1 MNLWLGLFAGILLLF
16 LFGFLLLYL
25 LGYDRRDLLRRP
37 YLIFCYGSGGISLFM
52 LLSALAHIRLCVR
65 NNFVCV
71 SVLFALCIAK
81 WFTKANRTK
90 GWSLFGSWEAKEKGC
105 SRLYQKLLCLALVLL
120 IAVQLGYLG
129 SRSLLEPETS
139 FDGRIRW
146 GLCAKVLYAERGIYT
161 DYFDNPKHYYNLP
174 FNPLLVPLQM
184 ASVYY
189 AMGGMHARLVKVLFL
204 VYFVMLMAAF
214 YDVAR
219 RYVSVLGALLFTAF
233 LATIPPYFYGEG
245 SASTCMADVPLA
257 FFCFV
262 CVVMLFSCLKQKKS
276 GPVIPAAMVLFF
288 CAFTKSEG
296 VYYALIVMFCW
307 FIASLLDND
316 VHRAGLLKGAGSMG
330 LIFILLYMP
339 WFIFRLTY
347 IQLDHPNVPDAV
359 TMGYVI
365 SKAHRLAFI
374 IPRLIE
380 ECFVV
385 YRWHVIW
392 MVFAVSLA
400 CISKR
405 EFHDKGIVFLLST
418 IFGFFSFWTLTY
430 MLSAWWGRLDD
441 GACSQLMDI
450 TMFRLFLHLIP
461 IVVLSI
467 VVCLSKTNV
476 FPRSHRL

>member
-1 MNLWLGLFAGILLLF
+1 MGLKSNVVSLL
-16 LFGFLLLYL
+16 
-25 LGYDRRDLLRRP
+25 
-37 YLIFCYGSGGISLFM
+37 
-52 LLSALAHIRLCVR
+52 
-65 NNFVCV
+65 
-71 SVLFALCIAK
+71 VLFFFAVAR
-81 WFTKANRTK
+81 WFGKGKGER
-90 GWSLFGSWEAKEKGC
+90 GWSLFSNWPQKVKSHMGRRQKV
-105 SRLYQKLLCLALVLL
+105 LYLMLILL
-120 IAVQLGYLG
+120 IVFEISYLS

-139 FDGRIRW
+139 FDGRVRW
-146 GLCAKVLYAERGIYT
+146 GLCAKVLYAEGGIYT

-184 ASVYY
+184 ASIYY
-189 AMGGMHARLVKVLFL
+189 AMGEMHARLVKVLFL

-219 RYVSVLGALLFTAF
+219 RYVSVLGASLFTAF

-245 SASTCMADVPLA
+245 SASTCMVDVPLA

-276 GPVIPAAMVLFF
+276 GPVIPVAMVLFF
-288 CAFTKSEG
+288 CAFAKSEG

-307 FIASLLDND
+307 FIASLFDKD

-330 LIFILLYMP
+330 LLFILLYMP
-339 WFIFRLTY
+339 WVIFRMTY

-392 MVFAVSLA
+392 MVFVVSLV
-400 CISKR
+400 CVSKK
-405 EFHDKGIVFLLST
+405 EFHDKGIVFLLTT

-441 GACSQLMDI
+441 GACMQLMDV
-450 TMFRLFLHLIP
+450 TLFRLYLHLIP
-461 IVVLSI
+461 VVLLCT
-467 VVCLSKTNV
+467 VVCLSRSNSGKTGHV
-476 FPRSHRL
+476 LEQLAGGV